1 MKASLRLD
9 PDRGRILTLSETCSP
24 TQIVVLE
31 PRLAWQFYL
40 VLFRFL
46 AQVLVYPKVSTV

>member
-1 MKASLRLD
+1 MKAALRLD
-9 PDRGRILTLSETCSP
+9 PDRGRILTLSETSSP
-24 TQIVVLE
+24 TQIVVSE

-40 VLFRFL
+40 VSLGFL

>member
-1 MKASLRLD
+1 MKAALRLD

>member
-1 MKASLRLD
+1 MKAALRLD
-9 PDRGRILTLSETCSP
+9 RDRGRILTLSETSCP
-24 TQIVVLE
+24 TQIVVSA